1 MRAMILE
8 IRKNRRSGV
17 LPALPLA
24 GLLGALYA
32 LANYLARADS
42 LLKLPLPPMT
52 ILLTQLYGMI
62 CVLNLFAIVLAAST
76 IWHIEHT
83 GGALR
88 RLRTLPCSLSRAY
101 MGKFMLLAA
110 SLAMAIALQH
120 AALAWLG
127 RRYLPP
133 GTFDAGQL
141 VRFGLYALLTA
152 LPALAA
158 MLLAAFLSEN
168 LWVPLGIGVVGF
180 LSAMALATLST
191 PLALLHPFVAL
202 LKPAMAMSAVPDP
215 TTCVFAACETAALLG
230 VGLICTHRE

>member
-8 IRKNRRSGV
+8 IRKSRRSGV

-76 IWHIEHT
+76 IWHVEHT

-110 SLAMAIALQH
+110 SLALAIALQH

-168 LWVPLGIGVVGF
+168 L
-180 LSAMALATLST
+180 
-191 PLALLHPFVAL
+191 
-202 LKPAMAMSAVPDP
+202 
-215 TTCVFAACETAALLG
+215 
-230 VGLICTHRE
+230 